1 MFTWSD
7 FIYGQ
12 NFIDIILR
20 RRFLSMKI
28 ENEKIIEFVSEII
41 VKISI
46 KLTESVYINNYNYS
60 LLNSYSYGNDC
71 ISNEKTI
78 MKMDKNIV
86 KIAEN
91 ANMTSKYNTTIFK
104 LRYVENSHRI
114 H

>member
-46 KLTESVYINNYNYS
+46 KLTESVYIYLIITIILYS
-60 LLNSYSYGNDC
+60 
-71 ISNEKTI
+71 IHIHME
-78 MKMDKNIV
+78 M
-86 KIAEN
+86 IAFP
-91 ANMTSKYNTTIFK
+91 TK
-104 LRYVENSHRI
+104 RP
-114 H
+114 